1 MEIKLGESQY
11 IGIPTE
17 IICIY
22 LVLTENNLGGQKL
35 RDICEIQN
43 FTQRWNLAQNLSLW
57 LKLSVEGESQGP
69 AIG

>member
-1 MEIKLGESQY
+1 MDRRVEIKLGESQY

-35 RDICEIQN
+35 RDIGEIQN
-43 FTQRWNLAQNLSLW
+43 FTQR
-57 LKLSVEGESQGP
+57 
-69 AIG
+69 